1 MGITFDI
8 NNLIKEDAIEVQR
21 LVQNDGMGYLQAIQT
36 VKDYRP
42 CYQQKDDNLIKISNN
57 IIAENEG
64 LDNLEIYDLV
74 TGVTIRDLREDY

>member
-42 CYQQKDDNLIKISNN
+42 CYQQKDDNLIKIPSN

-74 TGVTIRDLREDY
+74 TGVTIRDLRED

>member
-1 MGITFDI
+1 MGIIFDI
-8 NNLIKEDAIEVQR
+8 NNLIKEDSIEVQR

-64 LDNLEIYDLV
+64 LDNLEVYDLA
-74 TGVTIRDLREDY
+74 TGVTIRDLRED

>member
-1 MGITFDI
+1 MGIIFDI

-42 CYQQKDDNLIKISNN
+42 CYQQKNDNLIKIPSN

-74 TGVTIRDLREDY
+74 TGVTIRDLRED

>member
-42 CYQQKDDNLIKISNN
+42 YYQEKDDNLIKIPSN

-64 LDNLEIYDLV
+64 LHNLEIYDLT
-74 TGVTIRDLREDY
+74 TGETLRDLREE

>member
-42 CYQQKDDNLIKISNN
+42 CYQQNDDNPIKINNN

-64 LDNLEIYDLV
+64 LDNLEVYDLA
-74 TGVTIRDLREDY
+74 TGETLRDLRED

>member
-1 MGITFDI
+1 MGIIFDI

-42 CYQQKDDNLIKISNN
+42 CYKQKDDNLIKINNN
-57 IIAENEG
+57 IIADNEG

-74 TGVTIRDLREDY
+74 TGVTIRDLRED

>member
-1 MGITFDI
+1 MGIIFDI

-21 LVQNDGMGYLQAIQT
+21 LVQNDGMSYLQAIQT

-42 CYQQKDDNLIKISNN
+42 CYQQKDDNLIKINTN

-64 LDNLEIYDLV
+64 LDNLEIYNLV
-74 TGVTIRDLREDY
+74 TGVTIRDLRED

>member
-1 MGITFDI
+1 MGIIFDI

-21 LVQNDGMGYLQAIQT
+21 LVQNDGMGYLQAIQI

-64 LDNLEIYDLV
+64 LDNLEVYDLV
-74 TGVTIRDLREDY
+74 TGVTIRDLREE

>member
-1 MGITFDI
+1 MGIIFDI

-42 CYQQKDDNLIKISNN
+42 CYQQNDDNLIKINNN

-74 TGVTIRDLREDY
+74 TGVTIRDLRED

>member
-1 MGITFDI
+1 MGIILDI

-21 LVQNDGMGYLQAIQT
+21 LVQNDGMTYLQAIQT

-42 CYQQKDDNLIKISNN
+42 CYQQKDDNLIKIPSN

-74 TGVTIRDLREDY
+74 TGVTIRDLRED

>member
-1 MGITFDI
+1 MGTIFDI
-8 NNLIKEDAIEVQR
+8 NNLINEDAIEVQR

-42 CYQQKDDNLIKISNN
+42 CYQQNDDNLIKINNN

-64 LDNLEIYDLV
+64 LDNLEVYDLT
-74 TGVTIRDLREDY
+74 TGETLRDLREE

>member
-1 MGITFDI
+1 MGIILDI
-8 NNLIKEDAIEVQR
+8 NKLIKEDAIEVQR
-21 LVQNDGMGYLQAIQT
+21 LVQNDGMSYLQAIQI

-64 LDNLEIYDLV
+64 LDNLEVYDLV
-74 TGVTIRDLREDY
+74 TGVTIRDLRED